1 MQSHS
6 FDSPSSWQNQSVSSS
21 GKVGACALA
30 LDPERH
36 PAIAN
41 VENASI
47 RATLKSVVSMAGYFA
62 DPHAIC
68 QRLAGPQ
75 RSGLYR
81 IVGMRMF
88 PGAEL

>member
-1 MQSHS
+1 M
-6 FDSPSSWQNQSVSSS
+6 
-21 GKVGACALA
+21 
-30 LDPERH
+30 
-36 PAIAN
+36 
-41 VENASI
+41 
-47 RATLKSVVSMAGYFA
+47 KSVVGMAGYFA